1 MEKLQFILKEN
12 VPLLF
17 DEKGRRVTTLGFKF
31 EFEGKQYGSYMV
43 INKPTVTA
51 EEVMQTLKDLC
62 PSIEDALKLAQET
75 KSI

>member
-12 VPLLF
+12 IPFVF
-17 DEKGRRVTTLGFKF
+17 DEKEGRVTTLGFKF
-31 EFEGKQYGSYMV
+31 EFEGKQYGNYMV
-43 INKPTVTA
+43 INKPTVTT

-62 PSIEDALKLAQET
+62 PLIEDALKLAQET